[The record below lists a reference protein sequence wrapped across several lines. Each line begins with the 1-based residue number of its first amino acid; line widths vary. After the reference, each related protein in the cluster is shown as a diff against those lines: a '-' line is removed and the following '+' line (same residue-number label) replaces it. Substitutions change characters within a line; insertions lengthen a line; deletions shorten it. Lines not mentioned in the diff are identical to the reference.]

1 LELLEDYM
9 KPLGLTQNSLAS
21 RDGAARP
28 RSAQPLRE
36 DDCGWAEAKVIGGMA
51 MPKGL
56 RHGLAV
62 VCISANIP
70 LSTIKRWLGQPRVQA
85 LMAMLVAFC
94 FQAEGFRNKQLRP
107 LLAQYLGLQPEQI
120 TQGRTSYD
128 LRRLR
133 LHGLI

>member
-1 LELLEDYM
+1 
-9 KPLGLTQNSLAS
+9 
-21 RDGAARP
+21 
-28 RSAQPLRE
+28 
-36 DDCGWAEAKVIGGMA
+36 MA